1 MLTLTS
7 TGPDKLISRYLSSES
22 PTNLEIIKN
31 IKEASVKDNT
41 LDIGTLGFVCL
52 IFRKEILVLVKYSL
66 SGLLILALLTR
77 KLLTL
82 QKC

>member
-22 PTNLEIIKN
+22 PTNLEINKN

-41 LDIGTLGFVCL
+41 LDIGTLGFCL
-52 IFRKEILVLVKYSL
+52 FDF
-66 SGLLILALLTR
+66 
-77 KLLTL
+77 
-82 QKC
+82 